1 MAVFVEIPK
10 GRGDHAR
17 SFRAAVRR
25 PLERAP
31 VAWIGTLQFLRRTRA
46 IRMGGAEMGRDAR
59 LRLELFALDM
69 EASIELA
76 RHEPGDYASLRMGG
90 VVLGVGSVAK
100 LPQEGGYFG
109 RDIATLRR
117 GLGVE
122 IVIEVDDV
130 EGWRERVADSGH
142 PILEPLQE
150 RPWGLRDFRISDP
163 DGYYLR
169 ITSRP
174 PGD

>member
-1 MAVFVEIPK
+1 M
-10 GRGDHAR
+10 
-17 SFRAAVRR
+17 RR
-25 PLERAP
+25 EA
-31 VAWIGTLQFLRRTRA
+31 G
-46 IRMGGAEMGRDAR
+46 

-69 EASIELA
+69 EASLAFYTRVLAFKLA
-76 RHEPGDYASLRMGG
+76 RHEPGDYASLCLGG
-90 VVLGVGSVAK
+90 VVLGIGPVAK
-100 LPQEGGYFG
+100 LPEEGGYFG
-109 RDIATLRR
+109 REISALRR

-130 EGWRERVADSGH
+130 DGCHERVAASGH

-150 RPWGLRDFRISDP
+150 RSWGLRDFRFSDP

-174 PGD
+174 AGD

>member
-1 MAVFVEIPK
+1 
-10 GRGDHAR
+10 
-17 SFRAAVRR
+17 
-25 PLERAP
+25 
-31 VAWIGTLQFLRRTRA
+31 
-46 IRMGGAEMGRDAR
+46 MGREAG

-69 EASIELA
+69 EASIAFYTRVLDFELA
-76 RHEPGDYASLRMGG
+76 HHERGNYTSLRLGG
-90 VVLGVGSVAK
+90 VVLGIGPVAK
-100 LPQEGGYFG
+100 LPEEGGLFG

-130 EGWRERVADSGH
+130 EWWRDRVTSSGH
-142 PILEPLQE
+142 PILEPLRD
-150 RPWGLRDFRISDP
+150 RPWGPRDFRISDP

-174 PGD
+174 TGG

>member
-1 MAVFVEIPK
+1 
-10 GRGDHAR
+10 
-17 SFRAAVRR
+17 
-25 PLERAP
+25 
-31 VAWIGTLQFLRRTRA
+31 
-46 IRMGGAEMGRDAR
+46 MGCEAG

-69 EASIELA
+69 EASIAFYTRVLGFELA
-76 RHEPGDYASLRMGG
+76 RHEPGDYASLRLRG
-90 VVLGVGSVAK
+90 VVLGIGPVAK
-100 LPQEGGYFG
+100 LPEKGGYFG
-109 RDIATLRR
+109 REVATLRR

-130 EGWRERVADSGH
+130 EGCQERVAASGH

-150 RPWGLRDFRISDP
+150 GRPWGLRDFRISDP

-169 ITSRP
+169 VTSRP

>member
-1 MAVFVEIPK
+1 M
-10 GRGDHAR
+10 
-17 SFRAAVRR
+17 
-25 PLERAP
+25 
-31 VAWIGTLQFLRRTRA
+31 
-46 IRMGGAEMGRDAR
+46 
-59 LRLELFALDM
+59 ELFALDI
-69 EASIELA
+69 EASIAFYSRVLAFELA
-76 RHEPGDYASLRMGG
+76 RHEPGDYASLRLGG
-90 VVLGVGSVAK
+90 VVLGIGPVAK
-100 LPQEGGYFG
+100 LPEEGGYFG

-130 EGWRERVADSGH
+130 DGCYERVADSGH

-169 ITSRP
+169 ITSLP
-174 PGD
+174 AGG